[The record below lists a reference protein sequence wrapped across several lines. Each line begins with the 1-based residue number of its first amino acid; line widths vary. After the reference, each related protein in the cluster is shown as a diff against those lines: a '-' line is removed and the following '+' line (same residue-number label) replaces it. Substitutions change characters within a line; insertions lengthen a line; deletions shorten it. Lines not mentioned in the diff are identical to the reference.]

1 MTKEKRND
9 YRSAGFDKIP
19 AKKKVGKDEAK
30 GSKIVGGDLRAKDG
44 K

>member
-1 MTKEKRND
+1 MIKDKKTD

-30 GSKIVGGDLRAKDG
+30 SVKISGGDLRAKER